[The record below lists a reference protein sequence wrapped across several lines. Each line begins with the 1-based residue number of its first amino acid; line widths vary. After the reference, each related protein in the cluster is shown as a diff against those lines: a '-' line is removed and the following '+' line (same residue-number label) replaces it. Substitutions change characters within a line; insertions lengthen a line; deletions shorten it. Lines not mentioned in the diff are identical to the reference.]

1 MTTHL
6 VPPGRKPTFRRYGFK
21 PNLHTPEY
29 YRPPGGDPTTPG
41 NYEKRVG
48 AWDGRSPESKGH
60 CSSSMLRPT
69 DRNLASEKRE
79 KEKAKAEA
87 RAKKEADPD
96 RLKPSSMYEAHAE
109 ALNEHADAE
118 EERAKNLLQS
128 SVEIKIGVALH
139 NADLAREDRKESIVT
154 ATLRSWDRNHTS
166 EINVSEFRL
175 GVRTKPPDGLGV
187 DHDHHEVDKL
197 FLSFSGLKDE
207 TGEMDLYELK
217 KLFSSL
223 LDTAKKALNEEV
235 EIAATV
241 ERLRERAKQTLEVA
255 ALTRQYEGEESEL
268 AKAFASDPIEEQIG
282 KLLLRKNIRI
292 HEILVEWDSNGDGEI
307 TKVEFRKHL
316 RNLGVTC
323 EVEAIDAL
331 FDFYDE
337 DGSGTFD
344 LDEIKVALKRLERMA
359 KGGYEEE
366 EGLMKNLKSL
376 KKRTKKAQMDLA
388 VEGAGDLRMALEGQ
402 KDRRAANPEKYA
414 AAEAEKKEEEEAPA
428 AEAPEGEAKTPLEGH
443 SNAQAAA
450 GLLAKL
456 KAGGGVVEAPSSA
469 EQPAAAAEPG
479 GAPVAPPQIS
489 VPPDGADPKR
499 GSAAAPAPPPAAPS
513 AAASPP
519 KKAAAAPTTGG
530 EATAPAES
538 STSPQKKANAAGAP
552 SSTQSASPPRKAN
565 APSAPASTQK
575 AAAAKAGAVD
585 VSDPNAAGQAAANA
599 GTGKAAEAS
608 DLLGLRGMKVRR
620 KDGAIVDG
628 KGNAWVG

>member
-1 MTTHL
+1 M
-6 VPPGRKPTFRRYGFK
+6 
-21 PNLHTPEY
+21 
-29 YRPPGGDPTTPG
+29 
-41 NYEKRVG
+41 
-48 AWDGRSPESKGH
+48 RS
-60 CSSSMLRPT
+60 
-69 DRNLASEKRE
+69 
-79 KEKAKAEA
+79 
-87 RAKKEADPD
+87 
-96 RLKPSSMYEAHAE
+96 
-109 ALNEHADAE
+109 
-118 EERAKNLLQS
+118 
-128 SVEIKIGVALH
+128 
-139 NADLAREDRKESIVT
+139 
-154 ATLRSWDRNHTS
+154 
-166 EINVSEFRL
+166 
-175 GVRTKPPDGLGV
+175 KPPEGLGV
-187 DHDHHEVDKL
+187 DHDHHEVDAL

-344 LDEIKVALKRLERMA
+344 LDEIKVALKRLEKMA

-489 VPPDGADPKR
+489 VPPDGSDPKR
-499 GSAAAPAPPPAAPS
+499 GSAAAPAPPPA
-513 AAASPP
+513 
-519 KKAAAAPTTGG
+519 TTGG
-530 EATAPAES
+530 GATAPAES

-575 AAAAKAGAVD
+575 AAAAKAGAVN
-585 VSDPNAAGQAAANA
+585 VSEPNAAGQEAANT
-599 GTGKAAEAS
+599 GTGKAAEAT
-608 DLLGLRGMKVRR
+608 DLLGLRG
-620 KDGAIVDG
+620 
-628 KGNAWVG
+628 